1 MELHT
6 LKPAKGSVKS
16 KKRVGRGVGSGRGK
30 TSTRGHNGQQSR
42 SGYSAKK
49 GFEGG
54 QMPLQRR
61 TPKRGF
67 KSLNKVSYQVFNLTQ
82 VSELS
87 EKYGLE
93 EFSVEKLY
101 EIGVI
106 NSSAKVKILSDGE
119 LSVKKTIKVHA
130 VSKKA
135 EKAIKESGCTL
146 ELI

>member
-106 NSSAKVKILSDGE
+106 NSSAKVKIL
-119 LSVKKTIKVHA
+119 
-130 VSKKA
+130 
-135 EKAIKESGCTL
+135 
-146 ELI
+146 